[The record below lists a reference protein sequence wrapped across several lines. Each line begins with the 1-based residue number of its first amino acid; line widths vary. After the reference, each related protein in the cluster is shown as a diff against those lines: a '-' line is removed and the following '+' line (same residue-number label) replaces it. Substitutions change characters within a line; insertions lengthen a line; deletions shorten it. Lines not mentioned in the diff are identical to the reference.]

1 MLKINDWLLNFR
13 KFNSLFLIF
22 EAICDRQD

>member
-13 KFNSLFLIF
+13 KFNLLFLIF
-22 EAICDRQD
+22 EAICDRQN

>member
-13 KFNSLFLIF
+13 KFNLLFSFF